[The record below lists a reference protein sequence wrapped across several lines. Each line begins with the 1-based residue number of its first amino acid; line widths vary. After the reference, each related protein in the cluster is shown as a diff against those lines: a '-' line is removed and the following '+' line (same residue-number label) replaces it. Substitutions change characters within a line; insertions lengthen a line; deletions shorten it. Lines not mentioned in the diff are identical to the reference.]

1 MQQHLAKRRVVLG
14 HVAEEA
20 FCGGD
25 HLIGGLPAAGA
36 AAHAVGDDG
45 KHGTGIA
52 LARNNGDPI
61 LLLVAVAD
69 VGGDASVDFKAGH
82 AMVTVV

>member
-1 MQQHLAKRRVVLG
+1 
-14 HVAEEA
+14 
-20 FCGGD
+20 
-25 HLIGGLPAAGA
+25 LIGCLPTAGP

-45 KHGTGIA
+45 EHGTGIA
-52 LARNNGDPI
+52 LASDDGDPI

-69 VGGDASVDFKAGH
+69 VGGDASVDSKAGH

>member
-1 MQQHLAKRRVVLG
+1 
-14 HVAEEA
+14 
-20 FCGGD
+20 
-25 HLIGGLPAAGA
+25 LIGRLSAASA
-36 AAHAVGDDG
+36 AAHAVGDYG

-52 LARNNGDPI
+52 LARDNGDPI
-61 LLLVAVAD
+61 LLLVTVAN